1 MMIEIHGAGFRN
13 KGGELMLRTAIAE
26 IRKRLPEAQFAI
38 DPTVGPYA
46 KRAKLEL
53 RQIIPPRWWM
63 GSRRFR
69 VGLMAQRA
77 ISPLLTSTPLSRFTD
92 MYGGAALSQIDALV
106 DVSGFAFTDQ
116 WGTAPMHDFTRL
128 AQAYKKQGKPV
139 VMLPQG
145 FGPFEKSESR
155 QAAQEL
161 ASVPD
166 LIYARDK
173 VSYQHID
180 PGSHNDHIRLGPDI
194 TLFYPEMIQHV
205 TPAQEARYS
214 CIIPNVRMLKQGKE
228 KWEGRYEDVLV
239 HIGNTLHD
247 SGEKVLLL
255 IHDTSGDDKDIA
267 QRVQQRMSSPP
278 EIVERQNPVD
288 LKQVVAESKVVIT
301 SRYHGAIAAFS
312 KGVPSLCMGWAHKYE
327 ALYEDFGVRENMISP
342 LDTKK
347 DISEKT
353 KKIVETSENERERKS
368 IYENLDKMK
377 DKSNNLWENVIN
389 TIK

>member
-1 MMIEIHGAGFRN
+1 MTIEIHGAGFRN

-46 KRAKLEL
+46 KRAELGL
-53 RQIIPPRWWM
+53 RQVIPPRWWM

-69 VGLMAQRA
+69 FGLMAQRA
-77 ISPLLTSTPLSRFTD
+77 MSPLLTSAPLRQFTN
-92 MYGGAALSQIDALV
+92 MYGGTPLSQIDALI

-116 WGTAPMHDFTRL
+116 WGTAPMHDFIRL
-128 AQAYKKQGKPV
+128 AQTYKKQGKPV

-173 VSYQHID
+173 VSYQHIN
-180 PGSHNDHIRLGPDI
+180 PGLDKDYIRRGPDI
-194 TLFYPEMIQHV
+194 TLFYPEVIDHIK
-205 TPAQEARYS
+205 PAQEARYS
-214 CIIPNVRMLKQGKE
+214 CIIPNVRMLKQGRE
-228 KWEGRYEDVLV
+228 KWEGHYEDVLV
-239 HIGNTLHD
+239 HIGDTLHNL
-247 SGEKVLLL
+247 GEKVLLL
-255 IHDTSGDDKDIA
+255 IHDISGDDKDIA
-267 QRVQQRMSSPP
+267 QRVKQRMSSPS

-288 LKQVVAESKVVIT
+288 LKQIIAESKVVIT

-327 ALYEDFGVRENMISP
+327 ALYEDFGLRENMVSP
-342 LDTKK
+342 TDTNKNIHKK
-347 DISEKT
+347 V
-353 KKIVETSENERERKS
+353 KKIVYRNKNNKLRKD
-368 IYENLDKMK
+368 IYGNLMEMNH
-377 DKSNNLWENVIN
+377 KSNSLWENVIN